1 MNKLTIQAV
10 LIVKDEEKIL
20 EKCLESIKDF
30 DLPPVV
36 VDTGSTDNTI
46 EIAKKY
52 TDKIY
57 HFKWVND
64 FSKARNYAK
73 EKCTGDWILSIDA
86 DHQLLTPISEVKKVI
101 EKTKSRVLNIKSIM
115 GQSWHYRPV
124 LFKNDPDIFW
134 VGKVHENLNLKAEE
148 DTNIERNC
156 DYSENHLK
164 DPERNLRILLTME
177 KTPRT
182 LFYLGKEYLDLKQYD
197 QAVQSFDEYLKVS
210 TWLDEKAEAYFYKAK
225 ALWQLNQGTKARE
238 AVFEAIKL
246 NPDMKKALLFCSEMH
261 YEPWKSKWAN
271 LAKVADNKDVIFK

>member
-1 MNKLTIQAV
+1 MKLSIA
-10 LIVKDEEKIL
+10 LIVKDEAKIL
-20 EKCLESIKDF
+20 DKMLSSVKEADEIIVC
-30 DLPPVV
+30 
-36 VDTGSTDNTI
+36 DTGSSDNTI

-57 HFKWVND
+57 HFKWCDD

-225 ALWQLNQGTKARE
+225 ALWQLNQGTKEEKR
-238 AVFEAIKL
+238 FLRLL
-246 NPDMKKALLFCSEMH
+246 N
-261 YEPWKSKWAN
+261 
-271 LAKVADNKDVIFK
+271 

>member
-1 MNKLTIQAV
+1 MNKLTIQAA

-36 VDTGSTDNTI
+36 VDTGSTDDTI
-46 EIAKKY
+46 KIAKKY

-73 EKCTGDWILSIDA
+73 EKCTGDFIFSIDA

-271 LAKVADNKDVIFK
+271 LACQATNKDVIFK

>member
-1 MNKLTIQAV
+1 MNKLTIQAA

-36 VDTGSTDNTI
+36 VDTGSTDDTI
-46 EIAKKY
+46 KIAKKY

-73 EKCTGDWILSIDA
+73 EKCTGDFIFSIDA

-134 VGKVHENLNLKAEE
+134 VGKVHENLNVRAEE

-271 LAKVADNKDVIFK
+271 LACQATNKDVIFK